1 MRKKTLFN
9 CAVFLT
15 MLFSIAMPVSAV
27 RDTDV
32 AEKITVTDDL
42 DRKITLELP
51 LESVV
56 SLAPSVTEIVCAL
69 DLCDKLIGVDVA
81 SNYPEEVTKK
91 AIVTNYD
98 MSINKELILSLDPEL
113 VIISELTA
121 VDQVKQLEDMGLTVY
136 YLKNPKTLDDLDSY
150 FMKVGEV
157 TGHEE
162 QAEELIAEM
171 KNRIAVVDET
181 IAGATT
187 HPLVFYELDATDVSK
202 PWTASSGT
210 FIDELIT
217 RAGGKN
223 VAADLKGE
231 WVQIS
236 LEALIR
242 SNPEIIILGDSN
254 YGITPES
261 VIERPGWD
269 VLSAVKNKKI
279 YPINSDIGSRP
290 SPRLVD
296 ALEILAGYIHP
307 ELFEKK

>member
-1 MRKKTLFN
+1 MRKKTLFY

-15 MLFSIAMPVSAV
+15 ILFSIAMPVSAV

>member
-1 MRKKTLFN
+1 MRKKTLLY

-15 MLFSIAMPVSAV
+15 ILFSIAMPVSAV
-27 RDTDV
+27 RDAGV

-51 LESVV
+51 LEPIV

-69 DLCDKLIGVDVA
+69 DLCDELIGVDIT

-91 AIVTNYD
+91 EIVTNYD
-98 MSINKELILSLDPEL
+98 MSINKELILSLDPDL

-121 VDQVKQLEDMGLTVY
+121 VDQVKQLEDMGLTLY
-136 YLKNPKTLDDLDSY
+136 YLKNPKTLEDLDAY
-150 FMKVGEV
+150 FMKVGEI

-162 QAEELIAEM
+162 QAEGLIAEM

-181 IAGATT
+181 IAKANT

-307 ELFEKK
+307 ELFETK